1 MTEPS
6 SATIS
11 TLRAGCGEQD
21 ILAALDRDGAC
32 IVADLLNQDQL
43 AQLWS
48 EVEPSIERN
57 SHGTD
62 EFTGVATK
70 RTGALVALSPA
81 VREAILDDLIIG
93 AAKQFLAAWAER
105 IQLHLTQVIS
115 IGAGESRQM
124 LHTDRLAWGGYLP
137 RPIEPQFN
145 TIWALTDFTAANGAT
160 HIIPGSHR
168 RDDDAWRS
176 AEVNDTVR
184 AEMSAGSVLIYTGSV
199 IHCGGA
205 NNTATTRHGL
215 NLTYCLS
222 WLRTE
227 ENQFLSCPPDLVTE
241 LDLPVEITELLGY
254 TAANYALGYYSDP
267 ATGHLS
273 APEAAIGRKPSRD
286 GFNSVAA
293 VT

>member
-1 MTEPS
+1 MTEPN
-6 SATIS
+6 SATLT
-11 TLRAGCGEQD
+11 TLEAGCGEQD
-21 ILAALDRDGAC
+21 VLAALDRDGAC
-32 IVADLLNQDQL
+32 IVADLLNQTQL

-48 EVEPSIERN
+48 EVEPLIERN
-57 SHGTD
+57 AHGTD
-62 EFTGVATK
+62 EFTGLATK

-81 VREAILDDLIIG
+81 VRDAIVDDLIIG
-93 AAKQFLAAWAER
+93 AAEQFLAPWAKR

-124 LHTDRLAWGGYLP
+124 LHTDRLAWGGYIP

-145 TIWALTDFTAANGAT
+145 TIWALTDFTASNGAT

-168 RDDDAWRS
+168 LDDDAWKS
-176 AEVNDTVR
+176 AELVDTVR

-199 IHCGGA
+199 IHGGGA
-205 NNTATTRHGL
+205 NNTATARHGL

-241 LDLPVEITELLGY
+241 LDLAVEITDLLGY
-254 TAANYALGYYSDP
+254 TSANYALGYYSDP
-267 ATGHLS
+267 ATGNLCP
-273 APEAAIGRKPSRD
+273 PEAAIGRKPSD
-286 GFNSVAA
+286 SGLTNAVA
-293 VT
+293 TT